1 MYACT
6 VVLVPADAASALEVL
21 EFHLDKKTNLYV
33 AVAQW
38 FEQRFRRNSS
48 AVTVRISPLL
58 EPCTES

>member
-1 MYACT
+1 

-38 FEQRFRRNSS
+38 FEQRFRRNS
-48 AVTVRISPLL
+48 AATVTVQLL
-58 EPCTES
+58 HFLELTL